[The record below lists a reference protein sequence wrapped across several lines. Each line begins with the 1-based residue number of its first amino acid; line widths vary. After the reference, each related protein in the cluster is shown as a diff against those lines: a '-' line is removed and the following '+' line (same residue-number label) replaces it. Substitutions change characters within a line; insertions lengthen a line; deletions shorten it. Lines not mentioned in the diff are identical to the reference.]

1 MNKLYDKL
9 CKLIYEGDVLISEHG
24 YTELAEDSLTA
35 KEVISGIEKAKIIEE
50 YPEYPKGHC
59 LLLLQKDSYG
69 NPIHAVWGIPK
80 NQEKPAV
87 LITAYKPDP
96 LRWDKSF
103 TRRL

>member
-50 YPEYPKGHC
+50 YPEYPKGPC

>member
-50 YPEYPKGHC
+50 YPEYPKGPC
-59 LLLLQKDSYG
+59 LLLLQKDSCG

>member
-50 YPEYPKGHC
+50 YPEYPKGPC

-69 NPIHAVWGIPK
+69 KPIHAVWGIPK
-80 NQEKPAV
+80 NQDKPAV

>member
-9 CKLIYEGDVLISEHG
+9 CKLIYEGDFLISEHG

-50 YPEYPKGHC
+50 YPEYPKGPC

-69 NPIHAVWGIPK
+69 KPIHAVWGIPK